1 MASERASDDER
12 KVIMRARNRIVEKHV
27 ERVRQWN
34 VDRIE
39 DLLIEPIYATMP
51 ITKKETD
58 ISNDWGLDIVRRQIK
73 GDVFARL

>member
-12 KVIMRARNRIVEKHV
+12 KVIMRARNRVVEKHV

-39 DLLIEPIYATMP
+39 DLLIEPTYPTMP
-51 ITKKETD
+51 VIKKESD
-58 ISNDWGLDIVRRQIK
+58 ISNDWGLDIVRR
-73 GDVFARL
+73 

>member
-51 ITKKETD
+51 ITKKEAD